1 MLKSEFE
8 ELAGYSVSTEDYY
21 DILEPMYMATDLDK
35 KSFVD
40 AVSRKRFEKKK
51 EKSSETLILER
62 KIKGEIASLEREI
75 QWNKKR
81 IEFFEKSFS
90 ETKDVSLKNTLKG
103 YKDEI
108 ILYRNK
114 IKALKWILQ

>member
-1 MLKSEFE
+1 MRLAEKGLK
-8 ELAGYSVSTEDYY
+8 
-21 DILEPMYMATDLDK
+21 
-35 KSFVD
+35 
-40 AVSRKRFEKKK
+40 KKK
-51 EKSSETLILER
+51 EKSSETLALER

-103 YKDEI
+103 YKEVI

-114 IKALKWILQ
+114 IKTLKWILQ

>member
-1 MLKSEFE
+1 M
-8 ELAGYSVSTEDYY
+8 
-21 DILEPMYMATDLDK
+21 
-35 KSFVD
+35 
-40 AVSRKRFEKKK
+40 
-51 EKSSETLILER
+51 ER
-62 KIKGEIASLEREI
+62 KIKEEIASLEKEI

-81 IEFFEKSFS
+81 IEFFEDFFS